1 MRPNLKRAF
10 TLIELLIVVAII
22 GILAAIAV
30 PNFLNAQT
38 RAKVAK
44 AMGDQR
50 AIATGLDMYILDFNN
65 YPFPRRQIHYIE
77 YVDELTT
84 PMVYMATVAF
94 PDPFVPDGEKNWY
107 QQDLR
112 TVLSYQY
119 ICYGGL
125 WTTYSN
131 VRAHAAGENINID
144 SLKGYSI
151 MSHGPDKITQ
161 GLGLEWLPI
170 NFNSQSMYDASNG
183 LYSLGDIARFGGNV
197 NVGVTSGG

>member
-1 MRPNLKRAF
+1 MKRGF

-38 RAKVAK
+38 RAKIARV
-44 AMGDQR
+44 MGDHKSIGS
-50 AIATGLDMYILDFNN
+50 ALELYALDHNG
-65 YPFPRRQIHYIE
+65 FPYAKRQIHYIE
-77 YVDELTT
+77 YVNELTT
-84 PMVYMATVAF
+84 PIAYTSNVAL
-94 PDPFVPDGEKNWY
+94 PDPFKPDSAKNWY
-107 QQDLR
+107 PSDQR

-131 VRAHAAGENINID
+131 VRAYALENNVNID
-144 SLKGYSI
+144 ALKGYSV
-151 MSHGPDKITQ
+151 MSHGPDKVTQ
-161 GLGLEWLPI
+161 GLEWLPI
-170 NFNSQSMYDASNG
+170 KGNINNMYSTSNG

-197 NVGVTSGG
+197 QASAVVGG